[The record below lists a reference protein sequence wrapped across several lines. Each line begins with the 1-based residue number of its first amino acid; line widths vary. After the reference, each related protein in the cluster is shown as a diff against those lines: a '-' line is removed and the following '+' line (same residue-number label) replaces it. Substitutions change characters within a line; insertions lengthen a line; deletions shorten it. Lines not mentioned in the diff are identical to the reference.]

1 MLNINGDQEEFW
13 GKSEMGARWLTFEDQ
28 LDTLFKPVLELV
40 LKRSGLSQGMRILD
54 IGCGTGASALAAAQL
69 VGAEGAVRGIDISE
83 QFLERARQRASNAGL
98 GNLSFQY
105 ADAQTTELSRG
116 DIDAMISRFGVM
128 FFADPTVAFANM
140 ARALKPGAQMTFAA
154 WGGLS
159 DNPWFKTPHIAATAR
174 LGQPPKVDRNAP
186 GPLAFHDKDRV
197 AGLMTDAGLVDVQ
210 VSTVSLVLNGP
221 LSVEDAALL
230 CTRVGPAAR
239 VIAHFNG
246 TEEDVRAI
254 VDTVVLQFE
263 EYLTSGGTRVPAA
276 INLLQARRP
285 Q

>member
-13 GKSEMGARWLTFEDQ
+13 GKSEMGTRWLTFEDQ
-28 LDTLFKPVLELV
+28 LDTLFQPVLELV
-40 LKRSGLSQGMRILD
+40 LKRSGLSRGMRVLD

-83 QFLERARQRASNAGL
+83 QFLDRARQRASEADL
-98 GNLSFQY
+98 ENLAFEY
-105 ADAQTTELSRG
+105 ADAQTAELAPG
-116 DIDAMISRFGVM
+116 DIDALISRFGVM

-140 ARALKPGAQMTFAA
+140 ARALKPGAQMSFAA

-197 AGLMTDAGLVDVQ
+197 AGLMADAGLVDVQ
-210 VSTVSLVLNGP
+210 VTPVPLMLNGP

-239 VIAHFNG
+239 VIAHFDG
-246 TEEDVRAI
+246 TDEDVRAI
-254 VDTVVLQFE
+254 VETVSRQFE
-263 EYLTSGGTRVPAA
+263 AYATPQGTRIPAV
-276 INLLQARRP
+276 INLLQARRSH
-285 Q
+285 

>member
-1 MLNINGDQEEFW
+1 MPNINADQEEFW
-13 GKSEMGARWLTFEDQ
+13 AKSEMGARWLTFEDQ
-28 LDTLFKPVLELV
+28 LDTLFQPVLDLV
-40 LKRSGLSQGMRILD
+40 LQQSGLTRGMRVLD
-54 IGCGTGASALAAAQL
+54 IGSGTGASALAAAQC

-83 QFLERARQRASNAGL
+83 QFLERARQRAGTAGL
-98 GNLSFQY
+98 DNLSFQY
-105 ADAQTTELSRG
+105 ADAQTTELASG

-140 ARALKPGAQMTFAA
+140 ARALKPGAQMSFAA

-159 DNPWFKTPHIAATAR
+159 DNPWFKTPHIAATQR

-197 AGLMTDAGLVDVQ
+197 AGLMSDAGLVDVQ
-210 VSTVSLVLNGP
+210 VTPVSLLLNGP

-239 VIAHFNG
+239 VIAHFEG
-246 TEEDVRAI
+246 TEHDACAI
-254 VDTVVLQFE
+254 IDSVAQQFAP
-263 EYLTSGGTRVPAA
+263 YLTPQGTRIPAV
-276 INLLQARRP
+276 INLLHARRS